1 MPPRVLLVTDPSFGD
16 EPILRCV
23 AAAAGALPPG
33 ALGVQLRDKARPIVS
48 LRTFALALRTVTRRA
63 GAWLIVNGDARLAR
77 DVGADGVHLG
87 GDAIGAVGVPG
98 ARAAFG
104 RKTWIS
110 VAAHSDEDVRRAA
123 ADGADAVLVS
133 PIFPT
138 RPPSPRSESKRG
150 RGLDALRSA
159 RAAAG
164 PAHSALQVYALGG
177 ITPERVA
184 RCVDAGA
191 DGVAVLR
198 ALLASDRPAA
208 VARAIHDALPARW

>member
-1 MPPRVLLVTDPSFGD
+1 MAPRVLLVTDPSFGD
-16 EPILRCV
+16 EITLRCV
-23 AAAAGALPPG
+23 VAVAAELPPG
-33 ALGVQLRDKARPIVS
+33 EFGVQLRDKARPRVS
-48 LRTFALALRTVTRRA
+48 LRVFALALRAVTRRA

-87 GDAIGAVGVPG
+87 RGAGTVAE

-104 RKTWIS
+104 RKTWVS
-110 VAAHSDEDVRRAA
+110 VAAHTDEDVGRAA
-123 ADGADAVLVS
+123 ADGADGALVS

-138 RPPSPRSESKRG
+138 RPPSPGSAAKRE
-150 RGLDALRSA
+150 RGLGALRAA

-164 PAHSALQVYALGG
+164 ARVQIYALGG
-177 ITPERVA
+177 ITPERVRGCA
-184 RCVDAGA
+184 RAGA